1 MMVNYPEKVY
11 LNGQILPSEKAHVS
25 VFDRGF
31 IFGDGIYE
39 AMAQINGSFFYE
51 EAHLNR
57 LAEGLSK
64 INIRYDV
71 GQLPKEFNRL
81 LVSEDL
87 IDKDCFLY
95 IQITRGVAPRQH
107 AFPKD
112 IPPTV
117 FMYALPKVFPEINP
131 THAEVIIKEDFRWS
145 RCDIKMTS
153 LLGNVMLNEE
163 AMQHHCYETVL
174 YRNGV
179 VTEASHCNVFFVKDE
194 VVYTHPANEFIL
206 NGITRLMAIQ
216 LCGELGLE
224 LREEAVPIDKIR
236 EMDEAFLT
244 GTSTQIASIRQ
255 IDDFVYYQND
265 TIGPI
270 TKRLQEAFL
279 RLKTIEK

>member
-1 MMVNYPEKVY
+1 MAQFPEKVY
-11 LNGQILPSEKAHVS
+11 LNGEIIPSEKAQIS

-39 AMAQINGSFFYE
+39 AMAQINGAFFYE
-51 EAHLNR
+51 EAHLAR

-71 GQLPKEFNRL
+71 GQIPEEVNKL
-81 LVSEDL
+81 LAATNL
-87 IDKDCFLY
+87 IGKNCFLY

-107 AFPKD
+107 SFPKD
-112 IPPTV
+112 IRPTV
-117 FMYALPKVFPEINP
+117 FMYALPKVLPDIN
-131 THAEVIIKEDFRWS
+131 TLHANVITREDFRWS

-163 AMQHHCYETVL
+163 AMQQECYETVL
-174 YRNGV
+174 YRSGM
-179 VTEASHCNVFFVKDE
+179 VTEASHCNVFFVKDR

-206 NGITRLMAIQ
+206 NGITRLVVVQ
-216 LCGELGLE
+216 LCQELGLE
-224 LREEAVPIDKIR
+224 LREEAVPMDKIR

-255 IDDFVYYQND
+255 MDDHVYYQNNNV
-265 TIGPI
+265 GPI
-270 TKRLQEAFL
+270 TKMLQEAFL
-279 RLKTIEK
+279 RLKTIER